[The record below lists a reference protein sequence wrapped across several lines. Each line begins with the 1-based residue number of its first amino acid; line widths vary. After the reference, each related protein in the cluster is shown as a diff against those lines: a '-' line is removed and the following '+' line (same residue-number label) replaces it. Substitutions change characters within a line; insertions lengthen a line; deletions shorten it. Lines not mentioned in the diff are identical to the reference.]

1 MADVKFMILGNGRVG
16 KTQLCRRLRGE
27 RYDETVPST
36 HGIEIS
42 SAPLVRAPGEA
53 PMATLRIWDFGG
65 QDIYRHAR
73 PVPEVA
79 RHLPAGVDA
88 RVGGTQFHDHG
99 GFTFRNQPLGY
110 WLAYVGSLGGR
121 DSPVL
126 VIQSQCDRPED
137 ERASLPL
144 PPGALDAFPFQK
156 PLRFSAKTDRGRAS
170 LDEALADAVT
180 WLRRNQGVDKIGK
193 GRAEVKA
200 GLEAMRDDDAG
211 RPPAER
217 RHRLVT
223 QAEFLSLCEQ
233 AGNISS
239 PDALLDYLH
248 NSGTVFYRQGLFGD
262 RIILDQAWALDA
274 VYAVFDRDRSYR
286 NLQRYRG
293 RFTRSDLGQWI
304 WDAEGYAPEEQEL
317 FLSLMQQC
325 GICFRLRWGDDGGH
339 RGGVHRAR
347 SAPGSRG
354 PRDRVRAAAEM
365 GRAVRRPRH
374 AHLRAAAAGPHA
386 RAHLADRQ
394 RGRACSRILAR
405 RLLFLRPDRRTARRW
420 SSSAGL
426 KAGPARSA
434 SRPSAGR
441 RRCCCSAP
449 SS

>member
-1 MADVKFMILGNGRVG
+1 MHL
-16 KTQLCRRLRGE
+16 LCQQPTPCHPPLACPRPTPR
-27 RYDETVPST
+27 
-36 HGIEIS
+36 HIS
-42 SAPLVRAPGEA
+42 PPCPAPLNHPPPRRRATPR
-53 PMATLRIWDFGG
+53 T
-65 QDIYRHAR
+65 
-73 PVPEVA
+73 PESEV
-79 RHLPAGVDA
+79 
-88 RVGGTQFHDHG
+88 TQFHDHG

-121 DSPVL
+121 NSPVL
-126 VIQSQCDRPED
+126 VIQAQCDRPED

-200 GLEAMRDDDAG
+200 RLEAMRDDDAG
-211 RPPAER
+211 RLPAER

-248 NSGTVFYRQGLFGD
+248 NCGTVFYRQGLFGD

-274 VYAVFDRDRSYR
+274 VYAVFDRARSYR

-325 GICFRLRWGDDGGH
+325 GICFRLAMGRRREGIESEYIAPDLLPGREDLEIASELQQKWDERCDAHATLTYELLPPGLM
-339 RGGVHRAR
+339 RALI
-347 SAPGSRG
+347 SQVGSEAG
-354 PRDRVRAAAEM
+354 LAAEYWRD
-365 GRAVRRPRH
+365 GFYFYDQQ
-374 AHLRAAAAGPHA
+374 L
-386 RAHLADRQ
+386 
-394 RGRACSRILAR
+394 
-405 RLLFLRPDRRTARRW
+405 TAKRW

-441 RRCCCSAP
+441 RRCCSTASWGSSTTATSPSALAP
-449 SS
+449 PPEPAARARLRRRR